1 MVFGC
6 KFTTCHTQ
14 GDHLYLDTMKY
25 TTLGKN
31 NSEFKKIIEVDFE
44 FEIH

>member
-1 MVFGC
+1 MTGGNL
-6 KFTTCHTQ
+6 Q
-14 GDHLYLDTMKY
+14 ANTMTIQAKVVTISY
-25 TTLGKN
+25 QIKDIL